1 MRTTFVLIQSR
12 DEWVKRFGHLPPH
25 PLSGYEC
32 EGLYDKKT
40 GDYCGTQRQELC
52 MPYVIP
58 DIPDHIG
65 PSGRIVTSQSGRR
78 EEIKRSEGKFVEWEP
93 VSKRPRGV
101 LADRKFAEK
110 YGAMKKGE
118 ALCHLDEKSQDY
130 MAGEIKKI
138 EDGLADPLSG
148 RVKARPRP
156 PRKVSTAERNEIAH
170 VLSKHGIRD

>member
-1 MRTTFVLIQSR
+1 MRTTLVLIQNR
-12 DEWVKRFGHLPPH
+12 DEWSKRFGHLPPH

-32 EGLYDKKT
+32 EGLYDKRT

-52 MPYVIP
+52 RPYIIP

-65 PSGRIVTSQSGRR
+65 PSGRVVTSQSGRR
-78 EEIKRSEGKFVEWEP
+78 EEIKRSEGKLIEWEP
-93 VSKRPRGV
+93 VTRRPRGV

-118 ALCHLDEKSQDY
+118 ALCHLSEKSQDFV
-130 MAGEIKKI
+130 AGEMMKI

-148 RVKARPRP
+148 RVKPKAT
-156 PRKVSTAERNEIAH
+156 RKHKPTTAERNEIAS